1 MLIIPLSFFVFCFMK
16 VWALPVKMREGDTEF
31 LSANTFLF
39 RFFRA
44 EVYWYGL
51 ALMLRSLMLA

>member
-1 MLIIPLSFFVFCFMK
+1 MVIIGLIFMFIPISFFLFCFEK

-31 LSANTFLF
+31 LKASTYLF
-39 RFFRA
+39 HFFRA

-51 ALMLRSLMLA
+51 R